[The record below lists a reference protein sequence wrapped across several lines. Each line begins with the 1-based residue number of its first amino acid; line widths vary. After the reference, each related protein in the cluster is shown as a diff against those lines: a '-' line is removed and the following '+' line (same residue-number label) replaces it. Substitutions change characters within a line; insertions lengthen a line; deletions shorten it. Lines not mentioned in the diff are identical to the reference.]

1 MNIFLV
7 KFAWEPIYI
16 FDIWKVL
23 IGNIGITTV
32 TLHFTLVYSFKC
44 FVWNNLRKNEFYTLK
59 LWYIRNDATFSE
71 SLCNVCMYIR
81 VEINI
86 LCFCKKIWSG
96 HFSRRR
102 IGHTFF
108 VTEQTLGSECRRSL
122 PKIQDWGQVV
132 RLLVVILGRFFRAEW
147 VRASTSSRR
156 VFADY
161 FKPMHTDKFAFSQES
176 RNRKIYN
183 FVLSH
188 SQ

>member
-1 MNIFLV
+1 MFLQSKSQVFGLWIFFLV
-7 KFAWEPIYI
+7 KFAWKPIYI

-102 IGHTFF
+102 ISHTFF
-108 VTEQTLGSECRRSL
+108 CHRTDPRFRMSSFFAKNTGLGSGSQ
-122 PKIQDWGQVV
+122 I
-132 RLLVVILGRFFRAEW
+132 
-147 VRASTSSRR
+147 TSGDTR
-156 VFADY
+156 
-161 FKPMHTDKFAFSQES
+161 
-176 RNRKIYN
+176 
-183 FVLSH
+183 
-188 SQ
+188 